1 MIISKRTIFIILLL
15 FVIAVMYMT
24 NKRNSNKLH
33 VAQNNIEVVTDSLK
47 KVELSN
53 GEIVYERGVLISN
66 LKDLRK
72 INEELAQEVSK
83 FKELKPKKFIRSK
96 VSIKTDTIKLNTN
109 VIKLTDS
116 TYTIRFEHDTIYNP
130 GNGRTIR
137 GYVYINYNNGKEEQI
152 LVKDFKITEDI
163 LKLKSNLVLGERD
176 GRIKVWLNSDFPG
189 FTVEDIDAV
198 ILDTK
203 NYPILKKLNN
213 KRFNVGPYIGLQLNR
228 ETFVSPS
235 IGIGLQYSLI
245 KF

>member
-33 VAQNNIEVVTDSLK
+33 IAQNNLEVINDSLK
-47 KVELSN
+47 TIQLSN
-53 GEIVYERGVLISN
+53 GKVLYERGVLISTLED
-66 LKDLRK
+66 LKK
-72 INEELAQEVSK
+72 INNRLANDISKIKEV
-83 FKELKPKKFIRSK
+83 KPKKFIQSK
-96 VSIKTDTIKLNTN
+96 VDIKTKDITLNTSI
-109 VIKLTDS
+109 VETSDS
-116 TYTIRFEHDTIYNP
+116 TYTIKFEHDTIYNED
-130 GNGRTIR
+130 NGRTIR
-137 GYVYINYNNGKEEQI
+137 GFVYINYNDGREEKLLI
-152 LVKDFKITEDI
+152 KDFKITEDI
-163 LKLKSNLVLGERD
+163 LKIKSNLVLGERD

-189 FTVEDIDAV
+189 FTVKDIDAV

-228 ETFVSPS
+228 ETIVSPS
-235 IGIGLQYSLI
+235 IGIGLQYSLL